1 MSTPLITPDLVR
13 LGVDVPGDKH
23 AVIAQMAQVV
33 AATGRADQAGLQ
45 QAFEDREAQFA
56 TGMPGGIAIPHC
68 RTTAVREASLG
79 LLRLSTP
86 VDFGASDGPADL
98 VIGIAAPDESGSEH
112 MKLLAKLSRALVKA
126 DFVAALRAAATP
138 EEAADLVLGVVS
150 PAPACSMASAA
161 M

>member
-150 PAPACSMASAA
+150 PAPAA